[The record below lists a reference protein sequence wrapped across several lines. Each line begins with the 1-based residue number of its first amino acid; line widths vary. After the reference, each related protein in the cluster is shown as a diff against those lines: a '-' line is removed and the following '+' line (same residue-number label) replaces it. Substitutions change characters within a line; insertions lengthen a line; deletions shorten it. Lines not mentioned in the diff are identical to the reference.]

1 MPTSAARGYRQDP
14 FQARIASAMEDILR
28 RGGVVMPVEVLIA
41 MGLLTREHL
50 EAWRGG
56 RVPYLERVISCN
68 LPRLARLLRIL
79 RDHAEAINLK
89 PSHTVYRRWGR
100 GPKARLRFTKTGD
113 PGLEEAYATHFVARG
128 GVVAGGGGSAD
139 GN

>member
-1 MPTSAARGYRQDP
+1 
-14 FQARIASAMEDILR
+14 MEDILQ

-56 RVPYLERVISCN
+56 RVPYLERVIKCN
-68 LPRLARLLRIL
+68 LPRLARLLRLL
-79 RDHAEAINLK
+79 RCHAEAINLK

-100 GPKARLRFTKTGD
+100 GPKDRLRFTKTGD

-128 GVVAGGGGSAD
+128 GVVAGGWGVR
-139 GN
+139 